1 MKKLYPFLF
10 SALLLTG
17 CTTGG
22 VKISV
27 SNTLPV
33 DRKCETVEISTD
45 DLSGKLAGVNLSEV
59 IVVNRKGEEIHSQL
73 IYEGTD
79 KPVSLIFQADV
90 PASGEAVYTVKKG
103 SPAKYPSMAYG
114 RFVPE
119 RMDDYA
125 WENDRIAFRIYGTAL
140 IKKDGPS
147 NGLDVWVK
155 RTPDMIVNKWYSEYL
170 AGKNSYHEDNGTGC
184 DCFKVGRT
192 LGAGAMAPFVNDSL
206 WLGINFTSWK
216 TLDNGPIRTS
226 FMLTYLPFAV
236 NGDTVYETRT
246 FYLDAGSQLN
256 RVKEEYRGINKPFT
270 VAAGIAER
278 PEGKIT
284 AKSAE
289 KGYIAY
295 TLDAGKNGTVYVGT
309 IIPRNSTG
317 ITESDSHLLI
327 EELYTPGTEL
337 VYYTGAGWSKWGFEN
352 DEAWVKYLNSFTE
365 RLNNPLKVTFK

>member
-1 MKKLYPFLF
+1 MKNIYALLF
-10 SALLLTG
+10 SALTLAG
-17 CTTGG
+17 CSNGG
-22 VKISV
+22 IRISV
-27 SNTLPV
+27 ANTLPV
-33 DRKCETVEISTD
+33 ERKSETVEISTG
-45 DLSGKLAGVNLSEV
+45 DLSSKLPGFNPSEV
-59 IVVNRKGEEIHSQL
+59 IVVNRKGAEIPSQL
-73 IYEGTD
+73 VYEGNE
-79 KPVSLIFQADV
+79 KPVKLIFQADV
-90 PASGEAVYTVKKG
+90 PANGNAVYTIKKG
-103 SPAKYPSMAYG
+103 SPAKYPAKAYG

-155 RTPDMIVNKWYSEYL
+155 RTDDMIVNKWYSEYL

-192 LGAGAMAPFVNDSL
+192 LGAGAMAPFVKDSL

-236 NGDTVYETRT
+236 NGDTVRETRT

-256 RVKEEYRGINKPFT
+256 RVKEEYKGIKTPFT

-278 PEGKIT
+278 PEGKLT
-284 AKSAE
+284 VKAAD

-295 TLDAGKNGTVYVGT
+295 SLDAGKNGTVYVGT
-309 IIPRNSTG
+309 IIPENSTG

-327 EELYTPGTEL
+327 EELYTPGKEL

-352 DEAWVKYLNSFTE
+352 DDAWLKYLDGFAE